1 MTILRLLLSSVL
13 VCESLSS
20 TTSTRINLGP
30 GVYAGLAS
38 HLTTPCWPDMTAVA
52 LSHTPEDSTVAYTDQ
67 NGRSSVI
74 ARGRTAPY
82 GRTTFRTKVDPG
94 RCFYIHRHHDFPHSA
109 VERYDRALRIPFCI
123 KDDTLTMYLEARM
136 TEHRKVYDLRCPLNL
151 AWVNASRLGTL
162 SKALGSLHKETRTE
176 ASQEVERQPA
186 RSASLPLPSLP
197 VGSSF
202 RKQGVTALGRVIVEG
217 MLSLVEGQKEVT
229 GSVAITFE
237 SLIDK
242 SFVSFPFPGE
252 LVCKDCSSHGWSDHR
267 PPPIVSS
274 SDGLS
279 KWTPELATAEG
290 IMKISPL
297 RVDNI
302 YICIN

>member
-1 MTILRLLLSSVL
+1 MTVLRLLLSSVL

-67 NGRSSVI
+67 DGRSSVI

-94 RCFYIHRHHDFPHSA
+94 RCFYIHGHHDFPHSA
-109 VERYDRALRIPFCI
+109 VETHDRALRIPFCI

-136 TEHRKVYDLRCPLNL
+136 TENRKVYDLRCPLNL

-162 SKALGSLHKETRTE
+162 SKALGPLLKQTRTE
-176 ASQEVERQPA
+176 ASQEPA
-186 RSASLPLPSLP
+186 CKVCWPAPPQSACGEAPFPKAGGNRGWESDGGGGMWRIHLGEETVDGLGREVVLPL
-197 VGSSF
+197 VD
-202 RKQGVTALGRVIVEG
+202 V
-217 MLSLVEGQKEVT
+217 
-229 GSVAITFE
+229 
-237 SLIDK
+237 DD
-242 SFVSFPFPGE
+242 PF
-252 LVCKDCSSHGWSDHR
+252 D
-267 PPPIVSS
+267 
-274 SDGLS
+274 
-279 KWTPELATAEG
+279 
-290 IMKISPL
+290 PL
-297 RVDNI
+297 D
-302 YICIN
+302 